1 MWVPLRLEMQ
11 HTSREPRVDCKCMG
25 IQIAV
30 SSTPARPWA
39 TTTVPNLPRMD
50 ARQEALLDQLHQ
62 EGVEFDAAR
71 ADRRERRRNL
81 EPDSARLLHLLVL
94 ATGAKR
100 LLELGSS
107 NGYSTIWLG
116 AAVAA
121 NEGGVVSVDLDEGR
135 LVEARANVAAAGLD
149 GTVELRLEDAG
160 AALGKSAQASVDF
173 VFLDAERPDYP
184 AYWADLVRILRPGG
198 LLAVD
203 NVISHADEVADLR
216 TLITADRRV
225 TEALV
230 PTGAGVLLVT
240 RLLRPAGWRRESAVI
255 RGMRG

>member
-1 MWVPLRLEMQ
+1 MEARLE
-11 HTSREPRVDCKCMG
+11 V
-25 IQIAV
+25 
-30 SSTPARPWA
+30 
-39 TTTVPNLPRMD
+39 
-50 ARQEALLDQLHQ
+50 LL
-62 EGVEFDAAR
+62 EGLYRDGVAFDAALD
-71 ADRRERRRNL
+71 DRRERRRNL

-121 NEGGVVSVDLDEGR
+121 NEGEMVSVDLDEGR
-135 LVEARANVAAAGLD
+135 LAEARANVSAAALED
-149 GTVELRLEDAG
+149 TVELRLEDA
-160 AALGKSAQASVDF
+160 AATLAGSAEASFDL
-173 VFLDAERPDYP
+173 VFLDAERPEYP
-184 AYWADLVRILRPGG
+184 AYWADLVRVVRPGG

-203 NVISHADEVADLR
+203 NVISHAAEVADFR

-240 RLLRPAGWRRESAVI
+240 RLVRPAG
-255 RGMRG
+255 

>member
-1 MWVPLRLEMQ
+1 LVDWLCA
-11 HTSREPRVDCKCMG
+11 RVTAAG
-25 IQIAV
+25 QAATTAV
-30 SSTPARPWA
+30 S
-39 TTTVPNLPRMD
+39 NLPLMD
-50 ARQEALLDQLHQ
+50 AGLEALLDQLHQ
-62 EGVEFDAAR
+62 EGATFDAAR

-94 ATGAKR
+94 ATGAKQV
-100 LLELGSS
+100 LELGSS

-121 NEGGVVSVDLDEGR
+121 NEGAMVSVDLDQER
-135 LVEARANVAAAGLD
+135 LADARANVAAAGLEE
-149 GTVELRLEDAG
+149 TVELRQEDAG
-160 AALGKSAQASVDF
+160 ATLAGAAEASFDL
-173 VFLDAERPDYP
+173 VFLDAERPEYP
-184 AYWADLVRILRPGG
+184 AYWADLVRVIRPGG

-240 RLLRPAGWRRESAVI
+240 RLLRPAG
-255 RGMRG
+255 

>member
-1 MWVPLRLEMQ
+1 METRL
-11 HTSREPRVDCKCMG
+11 
-25 IQIAV
+25 
-30 SSTPARPWA
+30 
-39 TTTVPNLPRMD
+39 
-50 ARQEALLDQLHQ
+50 EALLDQLHQ
-62 EGVEFDAAR
+62 EGVAFDASR
-71 ADRRERRRNL
+71 GDRRERRRNL

-116 AAVAA
+116 AAIAA
-121 NEGGVVSVDLDEGR
+121 NEGEMVSVDLDQGR
-135 LVEARANVAAAGLD
+135 LGEARANLAAAGLEA
-149 GTVELRLEDAG
+149 TVELRHEDAA
-160 AALGKSAQASVDF
+160 AALAASPERSWDM

-184 AYWADLVRILRPGG
+184 AYWADLVRVLRPGG

-240 RLLRPAGWRRESAVI
+240 RLVRPPG
-255 RGMRG
+255 

>member
-1 MWVPLRLEMQ
+1 MIFTGKQITVTPVGGHPGSVAYAGVSNLHHMEARL
-11 HTSREPRVDCKCMG
+11 V
-25 IQIAV
+25 
-30 SSTPARPWA
+30 
-39 TTTVPNLPRMD
+39 
-50 ARQEALLDQLHQ
+50 ALLDQLHQ
-62 EGVEFDAAR
+62 EGVAFDAAR
-71 ADRRERRRNL
+71 SDRRERRRNL

-107 NGYSTIWLG
+107 NGYSTIWLA

-121 NEGGVVSVDLDEGR
+121 NEGTMVSVDLDQGR
-135 LVEARANVAAAGLD
+135 LAEARANVAAAGLD
-149 GTVELRLEDAG
+149 DTVDLRHEDAA
-160 AALGKSAQASVDF
+160 AALVGSAEASF
-173 VFLDAERPDYP
+173 NLVFLDAERPEYP
-184 AYWADLVRILRPGG
+184 AYWADLVRVVRLRG

-240 RLLRPAGWRRESAVI
+240 RLLRPA
-255 RGMRG
+255 